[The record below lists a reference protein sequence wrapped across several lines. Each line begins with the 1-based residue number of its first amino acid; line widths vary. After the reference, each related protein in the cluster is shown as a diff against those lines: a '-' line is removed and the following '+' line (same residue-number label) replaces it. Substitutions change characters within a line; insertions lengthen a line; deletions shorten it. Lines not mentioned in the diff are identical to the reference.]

1 MIAHDQVEELCA
13 LAALAQVSRDELR
26 VLREHLIACESCR
39 AACAEFVQ
47 VLNHDL
53 PLAHKDSA
61 PWLNSLRDMLKRNR
75 YREQFLEHTK
85 ARGIRFS
92 EEIERD
98 WKTPARVKGR
108 FTRLDYALAFVIVL
122 AMFSIGIAVMRMKG
136 RSVPLLAH
144 SSKPE
149 NRLSAPILS
158 GDLLR
163 GELAADSARIHDLQ
177 AQLALAQNAARLAS
191 ARAAEKERVGETYAA
206 QARAL
211 KKALAASQASFSDL
225 SLRIKSAESRIA
237 DLNTEVER
245 LNRLHA
251 DDEVSAS
258 AYQRQIDE
266 MGQELKAQN
275 EIVKD
280 EAHLLAAGRDVR
292 ELMGARHLHIID
304 VFDTELSGANRRAF
318 GRVFYTEGQSL
329 IFYAFD
335 LTKRKVTDA
344 KHSFQAWGVSNVK
357 ERPARS
363 LGIFYVDDAAE
374 KRWVLKVEDPHLL
387 EQIDSVFVTVEP
399 FGGAKQPS
407 GQKLLYAY
415 LKNPANH
422 P

>member
-1 MIAHDQVEELCA
+1 MFEHDRVKELCA
-13 LAALAQVSRDELR
+13 LAALGQVSADELR
-26 VLREHLIACESCR
+26 ILREHLIGCESCR
-39 AACAEFVQ
+39 AASAEFAQ
-47 VLNHDL
+47 VLNQDL
-53 PLAHKDSA
+53 PLAHNDSA
-61 PWLNSLRDMLKRNR
+61 PWLNSLRDMLKRDR
-75 YREQFLEHTK
+75 YRERFLEHTK
-85 ARGIRFS
+85 AHGIRFS

-98 WKTPARVKGR
+98 WKTSARVIGR
-108 FTRLDYALAFVIVL
+108 FTRLDYALALVIVL

-136 RSVPLLAH
+136 RSVPLLAQ

-149 NRLSAPILS
+149 NRLSALMLNA
-158 GDLLR
+158 DLLR
-163 GELAADSARIHDLQ
+163 GELAAQSARIHYLE
-177 AQLALAQNAARLAS
+177 AQLVLAQNAARLAS
-191 ARAAEKERVGETYAA
+191 ARAAEAEREGETYAA
-206 QARAL
+206 QAQAL

-225 SLRIKSAESRIA
+225 SLQIKSADSRIA
-237 DLNTEVER
+237 DLNTEIER

-266 MGQELKAQN
+266 MGQQLKAQN

-280 EAHLLAAGRDVR
+280 EAQLLAAGRDVR

-335 LTKRKVTDA
+335 LAKREIPDA
-344 KHSFQAWGVSNVK
+344 KHSFQAWGVSEAK
-357 ERPARS
+357 GRPARS

-374 KRWVLKVEDPHLL
+374 KRWVLKVEDSRLL